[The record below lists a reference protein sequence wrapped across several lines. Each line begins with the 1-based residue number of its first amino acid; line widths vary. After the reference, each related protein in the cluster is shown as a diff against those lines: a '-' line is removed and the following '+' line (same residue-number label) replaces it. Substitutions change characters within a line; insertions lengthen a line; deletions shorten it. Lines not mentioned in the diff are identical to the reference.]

1 MCARR
6 MLVCREQLQCQS
18 DVIPL
23 LPSTTHGATH
33 FTWTTPARD
42 WNVAGANVPRPTYN
56 PLAKH
61 KHPHTKGI
69 SQTPILKP
77 AAVCSAPSPAAAN
90 SVSSFKSLPKALIC
104 SFSSAGRVPA
114 PKPVN
119 HPDELSASKQP
130 LAPGVGNRKAT
141 TADQRADGEHNRSAI
156 REKEMFAVLFE

>member
-1 MCARR
+1 
-6 MLVCREQLQCQS
+6 MLFLCSLQ
-18 DVIPL
+18 P
-23 LPSTTHGATH
+23 
-33 FTWTTPARD
+33 
-42 WNVAGANVPRPTYN
+42 PTE
-56 PLAKH
+56 
-61 KHPHTKGI
+61 PHTPHGPRLPETEMLPEQMYHDPHIIHLQSTNTHTPKAYHR
-69 SQTPILKP
+69 QTPILKP

-130 LAPGVGNRKAT
+130 LAPGWGNRKAT
-141 TADQRADGEHNRSAI
+141 TADQWADGEHNQSAI